1 MGSVY
6 RETYTKPIPAGAE
19 LFTRDGKRFA
29 RWKNSKGR
37 KQVSPVT
44 TGKDGSDRLVI
55 ESPTYVAKYRDG
67 TGLVCKVSTGCRD
80 EDATRSVL
88 SNLERRSELV
98 KSEVLSK
105 GEATMADHQAT
116 SIAGHFAVYLNH
128 LRARDERGR
137 SIDVHALRTSFGTLL
152 SKAGV
157 APRTAQ
163 AAMRHSKID
172 LTMNVYTDP
181 KLLDVAGAMDS
192 LPTLDLNPNPSTGRQ
207 TMRAT
212 GTEDGMSSALVP
224 PLVPN
229 TGKTGQTVSFAVIS
243 SAGTDER
250 ISRRAK
256 RANPMNSSKKAL
268 PAVFADKAFRVETTG
283 IEPVTSGLQSQRSPN

>member
-1 MGSVY
+1 M
-6 RETYTKPIPAGAE
+6 
-19 LFTRDGKRFA
+19 
-29 RWKNSKGR
+29 
-37 KQVSPVT
+37 T

-163 AAMRHSKID
+163 AATRHSKID

-181 KLLDVAGAMDS
+181 RLLDVSGAVES
-192 LPTLDLNPNPSTGRQ
+192 LPSLPLSGGPQTERIAAKVTGTDDYRSSPLAPTLAPTFGKPCQTMACIGTETEQSALAVMADTKTKNPENDSEIAAFSGYDESSPGRTRTYIRLIRSEVPDPLGYGCIGCPGPDLNRQ
-207 TMRAT
+207 DR
-212 GTEDGMSSALVP
+212 SRSILSRVCLPLSP
-224 PLVPN
+224 P
-229 TGKTGQTVSFAVIS
+229 
-243 SAGTDER
+243 
-250 ISRRAK
+250 
-256 RANPMNSSKKAL
+256 
-268 PAVFADKAFRVETTG
+268 
-283 IEPVTSGLQSQRSPN
+283 GLMK